1 MLTPR
6 RILVVASTFP
16 ASPTDATPRFVR
28 DLVEA
33 MHREDPSRSFA
44 VLAPHVGTETVTYQR
59 HEHFEEFRFGYV
71 WPRGLQRLTK
81 RGIMPAIAA
90 QPWMIGVVPFLFLGE
105 YLAMRRLVR
114 TWKPDVIHAQW
125 FTPQGVVAALVARA
139 TGVPWV
145 LTTHASDV
153 SVWHKLPFF
162 GSGIVRA
169 LLPTAQRIT
178 AVSTGTLARARGFFD
193 ANEWAMI
200 EPKVQI
206 IPMGAPAIVAAA
218 STPSPSGT
226 SASAVAAVR
235 TPAAQGAHAAP
246 TLLFIGRLAE
256 KKGIPVLLD
265 ALSRLE
271 ASVRLVIA
279 GTGPEEAALRA
290 QVARLGL
297 TERVDFVGFVT
308 GAAKDALIAA
318 ADVVVVPSIVTP
330 SGDAEGLP
338 VVVLEALAAGRLCVA
353 TDASGAGDV
362 ITDGENGF
370 LVPARD
376 GEALASRLRT
386 VLALDGAA
394 RERVAARARES
405 MVALQ
410 WPRIA
415 RRHLEFLFT
424 DLPAPSA

>member
-90 QPWMIGVVPFLFLGE
+90 QPWMLGVVPFLFLGE

-125 FTPQGVVAALVARA
+125 FTPQGVVAAMVARA

-193 ANEWAMI
+193 VNEWAMI
-200 EPKVQI
+200 EPKVRI
-206 IPMGAPAIVAAA
+206 IPMGAPAIVASAGPA
-218 STPSPSGT
+218 TGT
-226 SASAVAAVR
+226 TAESHASANR
-235 TPAAQGAHAAP
+235 GA
-246 TLLFIGRLAE
+246 TRSLLFIGRLAE
-256 KKGIPVLLD
+256 KKGIPMLLD
-265 ALSRLE
+265 ALSHLDGT
-271 ASVRLVIA
+271 VRLVIA
-279 GTGPEEAALRA
+279 GTGPEEDALRA

-297 TERVDFVGFVT
+297 TERVEFAGFVT
-308 GAAKDALIAA
+308 GAAKDSLIAA

-376 GEALASRLRT
+376 SEALSTRLRA
-386 VLALDGAA
+386 VLTLDEVV

-410 WPRIA
+410 WPLIA

>member
-1 MLTPR
+1 M
-6 RILVVASTFP
+6 VASTFP

-90 QPWMIGVVPFLFLGE
+90 QPWMLGVVPFLFLGE

-125 FTPQGVVAALVARA
+125 FTPQGVVAAMVARA

-193 ANEWAMI
+193 VNEWAMI
-200 EPKVQI
+200 EPKVRI
-206 IPMGAPAIVAAA
+206 IPMGAPEIAATSSHA
-218 STPSPSGT
+218 SP
-226 SASAVAAVR
+226 
-235 TPAAQGAHAAP
+235 HAP
-246 TLLFIGRLAE
+246 QRSLLFIGRLAE

-265 ALSRLE
+265 ALSRLD

-279 GTGPEEAALRA
+279 GTGPEEDALRA

-297 TERVDFVGFVT
+297 TERVHFAGFVT

-376 GEALASRLRT
+376 SEALASRLRT
-386 VLALDGAA
+386 MLALDGAA

-410 WPRIA
+410 WPLIA

>member
-33 MHREDPSRSFA
+33 MHREDPTRSYA

-59 HEHFEEFRFGYV
+59 HEDFEEFRFGYV

-90 QPWMIGVVPFLFLGE
+90 EPWMLGVVPFLFLGE

-114 TWKPDVIHAQW
+114 TWKPDVIYAQW

-153 SVWHKLPFF
+153 SVWHKLPFL
-162 GSGIVRA
+162 GGGIVRA

-193 ANEWAMI
+193 VDEWATI
-200 EPKVQI
+200 EPKVRI
-206 IPMGAPAIVAAA
+206 IPMGAPAIADARAGTTAA
-218 STPSPSGT
+218 STTRPP
-226 SASAVAAVR
+226 
-235 TPAAQGAHAAP
+235 P

-265 ALSRLE
+265 ALSRLD

-290 QVARLGL
+290 QVVRLGL
-297 TERVDFVGFVT
+297 IDRVEFAGFVT

-318 ADVVVVPSIVTP
+318 ADVVVVPSVVTP

-338 VVVLEALAAGRLCVA
+338 VVVLEAMAAGRLCVA

-376 GEALASRLRT
+376 SEALASRLRV
-386 VLALDGAA
+386 VLSLDLPA
-394 RERVAARARES
+394 RERISARARES

-410 WPRIA
+410 WPLLA

>member
-33 MHREDPSRSFA
+33 MHREDPTRSYA
-44 VLAPHVGTETVTYQR
+44 VLAPHVSTETVTYQR

-71 WPRGLQRLTK
+71 WPRGLQRLTR

-90 QPWMIGVVPFLFLGE
+90 EPWMLGVVPFLFLGE

-114 TWKPDVIHAQW
+114 TWKPDVIYAQW

-193 ANEWAMI
+193 VDEWATI
-200 EPKVQI
+200 EPKLRI
-206 IPMGAPAIVAAA
+206 IPMGAPAIVGALAGTTAA
-218 STPSPSGT
+218 STT
-226 SASAVAAVR
+226 R
-235 TPAAQGAHAAP
+235 T

-265 ALSRLE
+265 ALSRLD
-271 ASVRLVIA
+271 ASVHLVIA

-297 TERVDFVGFVT
+297 VDRVEFAGFVT

-318 ADVVVVPSIVTP
+318 AAVVVVPSVVTP

-338 VVVLEALAAGRLCVA
+338 VVVLEAMAAGRLCVA

-370 LVPARD
+370 LVPARNS
-376 GEALASRLRT
+376 EALASRLRA
-386 VLALDGAA
+386 VLSLDAAA
-394 RERVAARARES
+394 RERVSARARES

-410 WPRIA
+410 WPLIA

>member
-1 MLTPR
+1 LLTPR

-59 HEHFEEFRFGYV
+59 HEHFEEFRFGYA

-90 QPWMIGVVPFLFLGE
+90 QPWMLGVVPFLFLGE

-153 SVWHKLPFF
+153 SVWHKLPFL

-178 AVSTGTLARARGFFD
+178 AVSTGTLARARAFFD
-193 ANEWAMI
+193 VNEWAMI
-200 EPKVQI
+200 DPKVRI
-206 IPMGAPAIVAAA
+206 IPMGAPAIAGSTEHAAA
-218 STPSPSGT
+218 IAG
-226 SASAVAAVR
+226 ASSHASVR
-235 TPAAQGAHAAP
+235 AP
-246 TLLFIGRLAE
+246 QRSLLFIGRLAE

-265 ALSRLE
+265 ALSRLD
-271 ASVRLVIA
+271 STVRLVIA
-279 GTGPEEAALRA
+279 GTGPEESALRA

-297 TERVDFVGFVT
+297 TDRVEFAGFVT

-318 ADVVVVPSIVTP
+318 ADAVVVPSIVTP

-362 ITDGENGF
+362 ITNGENGF

-376 GEALASRLRT
+376 SEALASRLRA
-386 VLALDGAA
+386 VLALDEAT
-394 RERVAARARES
+394 RERIGTRARES

-410 WPRIA
+410 WPLIA
-415 RRHLEFLFT
+415 RRHLDFLFT

>member
-33 MHREDPSRSFA
+33 MHLEDPSRSFA

-90 QPWMIGVVPFLFLGE
+90 QPWMLGVVPFLFLGE

-125 FTPQGVVAALVARA
+125 FTPQGVVAAMVARA

-193 ANEWAMI
+193 VNEWAMI
-200 EPKVQI
+200 EPKVRI
-206 IPMGAPAIVAAA
+206 IPMGAPAIVASAGDA
-218 STPSPSGT
+218 TGT
-226 SASAVAAVR
+226 TAESHALANR
-235 TPAAQGAHAAP
+235 GAQRS
-246 TLLFIGRLAE
+246 LLFIAVCGEEMGLLGSEWYVEHPLFPLADTVAELQMDMVGRWEEAHPSENPGDEKAE
-256 KKGIPVLLD
+256 DNKNSLHLVGAKKISTQLHEIVIKANADHVGFDFEYDGEKYYTRSDHYNFAKKGIPVTFMFTGVHRD
-265 ALSRLE
+265 YHMVTDTPDKIDFPKLSRVAKLNYLVAWE
-271 ASVRLVIA
+271 IADRKDRLVKDVK
-279 GTGPEEAALRA
+279 T
-290 QVARLGL
+290 
-297 TERVDFVGFVT
+297 
-308 GAAKDALIAA
+308 AK
-318 ADVVVVPSIVTP
+318 PKK
-330 SGDAEGLP
+330 
-338 VVVLEALAAGRLCVA
+338 
-353 TDASGAGDV
+353 
-362 ITDGENGF
+362 GE
-370 LVPARD
+370 
-376 GEALASRLRT
+376 
-386 VLALDGAA
+386 
-394 RERVAARARES
+394 
-405 MVALQ
+405 
-410 WPRIA
+410 
-415 RRHLEFLFT
+415 
-424 DLPAPSA
+424 

>member
-1 MLTPR
+1 MTPR

-90 QPWMIGVVPFLFLGE
+90 QPWMLGVVPFLFLGE

-125 FTPQGVVAALVARA
+125 FTPQGVVAAMVARA

-153 SVWHKLPFF
+153 SIWNKLPFF
-162 GSGIVRA
+162 GGGIVRA
-169 LLPTAQRIT
+169 LLPFAQRIT

-193 ANEWAMI
+193 VNEWAMI
-200 EPKVQI
+200 EPKVRI
-206 IPMGAPAIVAAA
+206 IPMGAPAIVASAENA
-218 STPSPSGT
+218 TGNTVESHT
-226 SASAVAAVR
+226 SANR
-235 TPAAQGAHAAP
+235 GA
-246 TLLFIGRLAE
+246 TRSLLFIGRLAE

-265 ALSRLE
+265 ALSRLD

-279 GTGPEEAALRA
+279 GTGPEEDALRA

-297 TERVDFVGFVT
+297 TERVEFAGFVT

-376 GEALASRLRT
+376 SEALASRLKI
-386 VLALDGAA
+386 VLALDATA

-410 WPRIA
+410 WPLIA

>member
-1 MLTPR
+1 M
-6 RILVVASTFP
+6 VASTFP

-90 QPWMIGVVPFLFLGE
+90 QPWMLGVVPFLFLGE
-105 YLAMRRLVR
+105 YLAMQRLVR

-125 FTPQGVVAALVARA
+125 FTPQGVVAAMVARA

-193 ANEWAMI
+193 VNEWAMI
-200 EPKVQI
+200 EPKVRI
-206 IPMGAPAIVAAA
+206 IPMGAPAIAANSKHAAA
-218 STPSPSGT
+218 SAGVSANANTSSHASP
-226 SASAVAAVR
+226 
-235 TPAAQGAHAAP
+235 HAP
-246 TLLFIGRLAE
+246 QRSLLFLGRLAE

-265 ALSRLE
+265 ALSRLG

-290 QVARLGL
+290 QVVRLGL
-297 TERVDFVGFVT
+297 TERVEFAGFVT

-318 ADVVVVPSIVTP
+318 ADAVVVPSIVTP

-376 GEALASRLRT
+376 SAALATRLRA
-386 VLALDGAA
+386 VLALDETA
-394 RERVAARARES
+394 RERVSTRARES

-410 WPRIA
+410 WPLIA